1 MMQGEKL
8 LLCVIVGLVLFTM
21 SFFAVTGTSVQAQE
35 QAKTGADP
43 TDFITRYEPSY
54 EHKDLDNGANLDL
67 FVLRTDLA
75 LRRNLSLRADFP
87 LVNFDPG
94 SALDRLGFDSETGF
108 GDMITQLI
116 YKPYSGNQHAAI
128 IGLRIDW
135 NTASKDEVGQGGT
148 TFAPLGAV
156 AWYPSRQWII
166 APVLQWFLGNDL
178 DNDPLPGDR
187 DRNELSY
194 RQIVLWQPMHRYVS
208 WILLDP
214 ELIIDFEGDDDT
226 DLVVGMEYGKL
237 ITKTMALFI
246 KPSFGLGDSDTDW
259 AIKIGFRHMFPG
271 LLLFK

>member
-1 MMQGEKL
+1 MQGAKL
-8 LLCVIVGLVLFTM
+8 LLGVMVAIVLFTM
-21 SFFAVTGTSVQAQE
+21 SFFAVMGTSVHAQE
-35 QAKTGADP
+35 KAKTGADP

-54 EHKDLDNGANLDL
+54 EHKELDNDGALDL

-75 LRRNLSLRADFP
+75 LRRDLSLRVDFP
-87 LVNFDPG
+87 LIHFDPG
-94 SALDRLGFDSETGF
+94 SDLDRLGFDSETGF

-116 YKPYSGNQHAAI
+116 YKPYSGDQLAAI

-135 NTASKDEVGQGGT
+135 DTATEDEVGQGGT

-156 AWYPSRQWII
+156 AWYPRGQWII
-166 APVLQWFLGNDL
+166 APVLQWFLGSDL

-194 RQIVLWQPMHRYVS
+194 RQLVLWQPMHKYVS

-214 ELIIDFEGDDDT
+214 ELIIDFEDDNDT
-226 DLVVGMEYGKL
+226 DLVVGIEYGKL
-237 ITKTMALFI
+237 ITNTIALFV
-246 KPSFGLGDSDTDW
+246 KPSFGLGNSDTDW

-271 LLLFK
+271 LFLFK